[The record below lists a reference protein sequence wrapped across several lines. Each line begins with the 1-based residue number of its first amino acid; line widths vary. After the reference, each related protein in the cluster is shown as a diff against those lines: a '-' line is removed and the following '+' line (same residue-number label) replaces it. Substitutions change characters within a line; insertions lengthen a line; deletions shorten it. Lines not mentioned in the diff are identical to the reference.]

1 MLEKGLWEVRP
12 GEVISTPHDCCL
24 SAMGVTHPGAI
35 RAECGAGEQ
44 SYLYMRHICINTFFL
59 VSTGGITLELYTG
72 GITVEL
78 YFGERR

>member
-1 MLEKGLWEVRP
+1 
-12 GEVISTPHDCCL
+12 
-24 SAMGVTHPGAI
+24 MGVTPPGAV
-35 RAECGAGEQ
+35 RVECGAGEQ

-59 VSTGGITLELYTG
+59 VSTDSITVELYTG